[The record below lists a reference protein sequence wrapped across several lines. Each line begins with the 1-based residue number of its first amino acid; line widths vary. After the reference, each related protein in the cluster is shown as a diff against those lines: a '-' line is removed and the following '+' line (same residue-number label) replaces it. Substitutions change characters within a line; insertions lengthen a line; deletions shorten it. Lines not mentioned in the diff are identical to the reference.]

1 MKTKSIKIADNERKW
16 HLIDVEGK
24 VLGRIATEIAVLLR
38 GKQKPNFTPNL
49 DNGDFVIVINAAK
62 VRVTGKKIEQ
72 KHYFR
77 HSGYL
82 GGVTNISLAK
92 SLQTHPTRPI
102 EHAVKGMLP
111 HNHMGSAIIRRLKVY
126 AGAEHPHQAQ
136 IKTTTKAET
145 KES

>member
-1 MKTKSIKIADNERKW
+1 MVI
-16 HLIDVEGK
+16 
-24 VLGRIATEIAVLLR
+24 LL
-38 GKQKPNFTPNL
+38 L
-49 DNGDFVIVINAAK
+49 LLMLL
-62 VRVTGKKIEQ
+62 VTGKKIEQ

-92 SLQTHPTRPI
+92 NLQTHPTRPI

-136 IKTTTKAET
+136 IQANTKAET